1 MSLIAEF
8 SFCMYNSFFYR
19 SIIDKVNVLL
29 IILLTFIIVV
39 RYIASCAVQVKK
51 PFYWRSIIT
60 LMYICLILL
69 FFTNSLF
76 SFYIYFEFSILP
88 IFIVIL
94 GWGYQVERINASLA
108 LIFYTISAS
117 VPFFIFILYILIN
130 HHYYFFSQLTLNH
143 RFRRFNWLTRL
154 AIRLAF
160 LVKFPIFITHLWL
173 PKAHVEA
180 PVIGS
185 IILASI
191 LLKLGGYGLIRVAVL
206 TSFSPISRVIITL
219 ALTGS
224 ALIGFTCL
232 RQVDVKVIIA
242 YSSVAHMGLAIA
254 AIIYLRN
261 IGTRGAVLLI
271 LAHGFSSSRIFFGG
285 NSFYLRKFSRRII
298 LIKGFLTILPL
309 LSFFWLITIIRKMAT
324 PPFLNFVAEIIC
336 ICSTLAISISNAVW
350 IVLSVFLGR
359 AYSMVLIRGHNDQD
373 F

>member
-117 VPFFIFILYILIN
+117 VPFFIFILYTLIN

-173 PKAHVEA
+173 PQAHVGA
-180 PVIGS
+180 PVTGS
-185 IILASI
+185 IVLASI
-191 LLKLGGYGLIRVAVL
+191 LLKLGGYGLRCS
-206 TSFSPISRVIITL
+206 SFD
-219 ALTGS
+219 
-224 ALIGFTCL
+224 F
-232 RQVDVKVIIA
+232 
-242 YSSVAHMGLAIA
+242 
-254 AIIYLRN
+254 
-261 IGTRGAVLLI
+261 
-271 LAHGFSSSRIFFGG
+271 
-285 NSFYLRKFSRRII
+285 
-298 LIKGFLTILPL
+298 ILP
-309 LSFFWLITIIRKMAT
+309 
-324 PPFLNFVAEIIC
+324 NF
-336 ICSTLAISISNAVW
+336 
-350 IVLSVFLGR
+350 
-359 AYSMVLIRGHNDQD
+359 
-373 F
+373 

>member
-1 MSLIAEF
+1 
-8 SFCMYNSFFYR
+8 
-19 SIIDKVNVLL
+19 
-29 IILLTFIIVV
+29 
-39 RYIASCAVQVKK
+39 
-51 PFYWRSIIT
+51 
-60 LMYICLILL
+60 MYICLILL

-117 VPFFIFILYILIN
+117 VPFLIFILYALIN

-191 LLKLGGYGLIRVAVL
+191 LLKLGGFGVIRIIPLVYSRFLVDL
-206 TSFSPISRVIITL
+206 FISISIL
-219 ALTGS
+219 GA
-224 ALIGFTCL
+224 ALIGF
-232 RQVDVKVIIA
+232 
-242 YSSVAHMGLAIA
+242 
-254 AIIYLRN
+254 
-261 IGTRGAVLLI
+261 
-271 LAHGFSSSRIFFGG
+271 
-285 NSFYLRKFSRRII
+285 
-298 LIKGFLTILPL
+298 
-309 LSFFWLITIIRKMAT
+309 
-324 PPFLNFVAEIIC
+324 IC
-336 ICSTLAISISNAVW
+336 VN
-350 IVLSVFLGR
+350 
-359 AYSMVLIRGHNDQD
+359 
-373 F
+373 